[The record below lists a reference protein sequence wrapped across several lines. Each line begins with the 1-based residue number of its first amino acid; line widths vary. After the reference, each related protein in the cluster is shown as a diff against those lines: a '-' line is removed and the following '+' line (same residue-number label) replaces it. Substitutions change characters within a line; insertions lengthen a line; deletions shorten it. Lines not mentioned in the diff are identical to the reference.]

1 MVGSGFEPDRLMELV
16 RVTPLCIALLVLAE
30 VLIICFRCRAMKI
43 NCSTISLRQ
52 SQLAL
57 VELRRELVTLE
68 LMHKD
73 STGYFRL
80 KSGFRLN
87 DMYIS
92 MTER

>member
-1 MVGSGFEPDRLMELV
+1 M
-16 RVTPLCIALLVLAE
+16 ALE
-30 VLIICFRCRAMKI
+30 
-43 NCSTISLRQ
+43 
-52 SQLAL
+52 
-57 VELRRELVTLE
+57 ELRRELVTLE
-68 LMHKD
+68 LMPKD